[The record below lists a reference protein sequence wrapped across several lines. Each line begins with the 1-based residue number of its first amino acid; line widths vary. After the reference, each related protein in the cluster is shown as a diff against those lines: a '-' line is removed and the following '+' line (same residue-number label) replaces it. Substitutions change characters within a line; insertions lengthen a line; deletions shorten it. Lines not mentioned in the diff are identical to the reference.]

1 MKKIKMIMAVIFALI
16 LLTVSYAI
24 PASAIENSNKAEN
37 E

>member
-24 PASAIENSNKAEN
+24 PASLKSV
-37 E
+37 